1 MPRYVRTR
9 LSAMMFLFY
18 FALGAWA
25 VTTATYLKTPADA
38 GGLSFSNVQVGWI
51 YSTFA
56 LGGILAH
63 PLVGLLVDRLFRA
76 ERVFGVAS
84 ALCGLFLF
92 AAAGWCQW
100 NSPYL
105 AAVVASGDQAATEA
119 VVRGV
124 FWPLFALMLAH
135 SFCLQIALPL
145 CTVLS
150 MRNLPDPT
158 HQFSRVRMWGTVGWV
173 VAGLLLG
180 LILVPVSPQPFALAG
195 AVAVLAG
202 VYGVTLP
209 GTRPKGTGKSLGE
222 AFGLPAFA
230 LFRNRSFAVFV
241 AVALV
246 LSVMNQFYGVHG
258 HRYLTERG
266 VSRPERW
273 MVIGQVVEVACMFVI
288 PLLAPKR
295 NMKWLMLI
303 GAVGGAARGPV
314 LAWGPDWLVFAFGV
328 PMHGLHFAFF
338 YVVAAT
344 FIDRQAPPHLRA
356 SAQAIA
362 AFVSGGVGPL
372 IGNTLAA
379 AVLDAGTV
387 DGRIDWAA
395 FWMWPLAVCS
405 LASVAFLVGFR
416 TPAEPAAE
424 HLLAVPSSHVPRQA
438 DAESDAVTILRG

>member
-25 VTTATYLKTPADA
+25 VTSATYLKTPADA

-105 AAVVASGDQAATEA
+105 AVVVTGGDPAATEA
-119 VVRGV
+119 AVRGV
-124 FWPLFALMLAH
+124 FWPLFAVMLAH

-150 MRNLPDPT
+150 LRNLPDPT

-180 LILVPVSPQPFALAG
+180 LILVPVSPQPFVLAG

-202 VYGVTLP
+202 VYGFSLP
-209 GTRPKGTGKSLGE
+209 PTRPKGTGKSLGE

-266 VSRPERW
+266 VHRPERW

-295 NMKWLMLI
+295 NMKWLMLV

-338 YVVAAT
+338 YVVAAA

-372 IGNTLAA
+372 VGNTLAA

-405 LASVAFLVGFR
+405 LASVAFLIGFR
-416 TPAEPAAE
+416 TPAEPAVE
-424 HLLAVPSSHVPRQA
+424 HPLAVPSSHAPRPA
-438 DAESDAVTILRG
+438 GAEADAVTILRG